1 MKTDYFL
8 SRTARRL
15 VAQHAPI
22 VNFSLLV
29 LIALALSACTS
40 PLYSPAVGVPTRP
53 VVESSSGEPAIAIS
67 PTSGSAGVYIQVSG
81 EGWPVSSLVLVTL
94 RDERG
99 RSGILAASTADT
111 AGTISTGFLYPIS
124 PRWLAAGT
132 HTVLAYTSD
141 GRHEAT
147 ALFQTG
153 QPGEEVEVTG
163 TATAA
168 TSTEETTTAQEA
180 ATATPAPTVTPTVTP
195 TPTPSATPTITPP
208 PTPTPLIITDWRGDY
223 WNNPTQSGPP
233 QLTRNDLVIFFN
245 WGEGTAD
252 TSLGVDHFS
261 ARWHRTLNFDAGIY
275 RFNIEVDD
283 GFRLYIDNILV
294 LDEWEEG
301 ATRTYTVDVPLS
313 TGLHTIQVDYF
324 ERTGVALMR
333 FWWERNE
340 SFSGWKGEY
349 FGNRDL
355 QGNPALVRDEPQID
369 FNWGEGRPATN
380 LPADHFS
387 VRWRRRVSF
396 EAGTYRF
403 FLRMDDGARALLDN
417 QLILNEWEDGADRTV
432 NVDVTLPAGERAL
445 QVEFFESSGVARVS
459 FWWQLAPTPT
469 PTPTETAT
477 PTPTDAPEP
486 VATETPTP
494 TDTPEPVA
502 TETPTPTDTPE
513 LPPTETP
520 TATDTSAPP
529 PPDEQGPPA
538 TPGTDAPEP
547 APTETPTPTETPA
560 ADSTEPTVTPTPTPD
575 S

>member
-1 MKTDYFL
+1 MKTV
-8 SRTARRL
+8 RRL
-15 VAQHAPI
+15 PGIIHRFANTAPHK
-22 VNFSLLV
+22 VQFGV
-29 LIALALSACTS
+29 LALIVLAFSACTA
-40 PLYSPAVGVPTRP
+40 PVYSPAVGVPTRP
-53 VVESSSGEPAIAIS
+53 VVERASGEPAIAVS
-67 PTSGSAGVYIQVSG
+67 PASGSAGVYVLVVG
-81 EGWPVSSLVLVTL
+81 EGWPTSSLVLIAL

-111 AGTISTGFLYPIS
+111 EGKISTGFLYPIS
-124 PRWLAAGT
+124 PRWLDPGE
-132 HTVLAYTSD
+132 HTILAYTSD
-141 GRHEAT
+141 GRKEAT
-147 ALFQTG
+147 ALFRTG
-153 QPGEEVEVTG
+153 EPGEAVEVTD
-163 TATAA
+163 TAA
-168 TSTEETTTAQEA
+168 AAETPVAQEA
-180 ATATPAPTVTPTVTP
+180 IATPTHTPTSTP
-195 TPTPSATPTITPP
+195 SATLTPTPSATPTHTPI
-208 PTPTPLIITDWRGDY
+208 PTPTPLIITDWRGEY

-245 WGEGTAD
+245 WGAGTAD

-301 ATRTYTVDVPLS
+301 AARTYTVDVPLS

-477 PTPTDAPEP
+477 PAPTVAPEP
-486 VATETPTP
+486 TATETATP
-494 TDTPEPVA
+494 TVAPEPVA

-513 LPPTETP
+513 LPPTEAP

-547 APTETPTPTETPA
+547 TATPTPTSTPA
-560 ADSTEPTVTPTPTPD
+560 ADAPETTATPTPTPEPQ
-575 S
+575 SG